1 MGGGSNEAN
10 SHHRNQLIFG
20 GNMRRWPLKD
30 EWGFDKCME
39 SSQVKK
45 RGLKMDRYKAGL
57 RKITL
62 D

>member
-1 MGGGSNEAN
+1 
-10 SHHRNQLIFG
+10 
-20 GNMRRWPLKD
+20 MRRWPLKD